1 MDYYKVLDVDENAT
15 QEQIKKAFRKM
26 SLKHHPDRGGDAEQF
41 KKINAAYQIL
51 GDNEKRREYML
62 RGKSPFANMNNMNGM
77 NGMNAMDIDPILKM
91 FFGGMHGMPGMS
103 GMPGMPGMPGMSGM
117 PGMPGMSGMPNVHI
131 FRNGRP
137 INVNTIQKPTPII
150 KTVIITLSQSFFG
163 LTYPL
168 LIERWILVN
177 NEKRIEKEKIYI
189 NIKQGVDSGEIII
202 VKDKGNII
210 NNQLRGDI
218 KIHIKVE
225 NKSMFKRDGLNLK
238 INKSISL
245 KESLTGFTFD
255 IKHINGKK
263 YTINNDS
270 GNIIPVNYIKQIEGL
285 GITRDGKSGK
295 LIIEFLIEFPE
306 KLTPEQIEK
315 IKEIL

>member
-1 MDYYKVLDVDENAT
+1 MDYYKVLGVDENASE
-15 QEQIKKAFRKM
+15 EQIKKAFRRM

-41 KKINAAYQIL
+41 KKINEAYQIL

-62 RGKSPFANMNNMNGM
+62 RGKNPFVNMNRMNGM
-77 NGMNAMDIDPILKM
+77 NGMNQMDIDPILKM
-91 FFGGMHGMPGMS
+91 FFGGMPGMS
-103 GMPGMPGMPGMSGM
+103 GMPGMPGMH
-117 PGMPGMSGMPNVHI
+117 GMPNVHI

-137 INVNTIQKPTPII
+137 INVNTIQKPAPII
-150 KTVIITLSQSFFG
+150 KTAIITLSQSFSG

-168 LIERWILVN
+168 LIERWILIN
-177 NEKRIEKEKIYI
+177 NEKRLEKEKIYI

-202 VKDKGNII
+202 VKEKGNII
-210 NNQLRGDI
+210 NNQLKGDI

-225 NKSMFKRDGLNLK
+225 NRSMFKRDGLNLK
-238 INKSISL
+238 IKKTISL
-245 KESLTGFTFD
+245 KESLTGFTFE

-270 GNIIPVNYIKQIEGL
+270 GNIIPVNYRKEIDGL
-285 GITRDGKSGK
+285 GITRDGKIGK

-306 KLTPEQIEK
+306 KLTSEQIEK

>member
-1 MDYYKVLDVDENAT
+1 MDYYKVLGVDENASE
-15 QEQIKKAFRKM
+15 EQIKKAFRKM

-41 KKINAAYQIL
+41 KKINEAYQIL

-62 RGKSPFANMNNMNGM
+62 RGKNAFVNMNRMNGM
-77 NGMNAMDIDPILKM
+77 NQMDIDPILKM
-91 FFGGMHGMPGMS
+91 FFGGI
-103 GMPGMPGMPGMSGM
+103 PGMP
-117 PGMPGMSGMPNVHI
+117 GMPNVHI

-137 INVNTIQKPTPII
+137 INVNTIQKPAPII
-150 KTVIITLSQSFFG
+150 KTAIITLSQSFSG

-168 LIERWILVN
+168 LIERWILIN
-177 NEKRIEKEKIYI
+177 NEKRLEKEKIYI

-210 NNQLRGDI
+210 NNQLKGDI

-238 INKSISL
+238 IKKTISL
-245 KESLTGFTFD
+245 KESLTGFTFE

-270 GNIIPVNYIKQIEGL
+270 GNIIPVNYRKEIDGL
-285 GITRDGKSGK
+285 GITRDGKMGK

-306 KLTPEQIEK
+306 KLTCDQIEK